1 MSTEEK
7 NITVTLWSYV
17 CILIYFVVRWVH
29 MYQTIG
35 LDKATIF
42 GLWATVIAAIILV
55 TIIGSILTHIVFA
68 IVHAVKTQSEKVE
81 PMITDERDKMIKL
94 RGQNLGYIIFSIG
107 VFISMITYVMGQ
119 PTLIMFSIIV
129 FFSVFSEIVTD
140 VFQLFIYRRG
150 F

>member
-7 NITVTLWSYV
+7 NITVTMWSYV
-17 CILIYFVVRWVH
+17 CILIYFVMRWMN

-42 GLWATVIAAIILV
+42 SLWATVIAAIILV
-55 TIIGSILTHIVFA
+55 SIIGSILTHIIFA
-68 IVHAVKTQSEKVE
+68 IVYAIKTQSDKAE

-94 RGQNLGYIIFSIG
+94 RGDKLGYIVFSVG
-107 VFISMITYVMGQ
+107 VFIGMITYTMGQ

-129 FFSVFSEIVTD
+129 LSSIVSEIAAD
-140 VFQLFIYRRG
+140 VFQLIIYRRG

>member
-17 CILIYFVVRWVH
+17 CILIYFIVRWTN

-35 LDKATIF
+35 LDKATVF
-42 GLWATVIAAIILV
+42 GLWATVIASIILV
-55 TIIGSILTHIVFA
+55 SIIGSILTHIVFA
-68 IVHAVKTQSEKVE
+68 IVHAIKTQSDKVE

-107 VFISMITYVMGQ
+107 VFIGMITYVLNQ

-129 FFSVFSEIVTD
+129 FFSVFSEIVAD
-140 VFQLFIYRRG
+140 VFQLIIYRRG